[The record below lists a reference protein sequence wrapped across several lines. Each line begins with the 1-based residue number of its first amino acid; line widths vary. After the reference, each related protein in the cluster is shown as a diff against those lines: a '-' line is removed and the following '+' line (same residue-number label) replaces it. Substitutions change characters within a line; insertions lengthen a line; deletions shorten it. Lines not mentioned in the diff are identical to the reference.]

1 MEKYNTPKIL
11 IELIEF
17 NDICAVSSSD
27 ENIDFKN
34 DIFINE
40 DF

>member
-1 MEKYNTPKIL
+1 MKTYNTPKIL

-27 ENIDFKN
+27 ENIYFN
-34 DIFINE
+34 NNIFINE

>member
-1 MEKYNTPKIL
+1 MKTYNTPKIL

-27 ENIDFKN
+27 ENVDFN
-34 DIFINE
+34 NNIFINE

>member
-1 MEKYNTPKIL
+1 MKKYNTPIIL

-27 ENIDFKN
+27 ENVDFN
-34 DIFINE
+34 NNIFINE

>member
-1 MEKYNTPKIL
+1 MKKYNKPKIL
-11 IELIEF
+11 IEIIEF
-17 NDICAVSSSD
+17 NDICAVSSSN
-27 ENIDFKN
+27 ETVDFKN